1 MKKILSMLSFVLMLV
16 CVGFAFTSCGD
27 DEEDDF
33 DPSTPIV
40 GTWKTVEQYG
50 AYGMVTYK
58 KNGTF
63 SFGVYIPDEMMRNE
77 DFIRESLEKTR
88 PKIEGTYSTSG
99 NKLSI
104 TVTKCA
110 LGDRDLSKFL
120 KVPKQTATYS
130 LSKDNNKL
138 TLTLKDYY
146 TGVSE
151 TQVYTRM

>member
-58 KNGTF
+58 KMAHF
-63 SFGVYIPDEMMRNE
+63 HLA
-77 DFIRESLEKTR
+77 FIFPMK
-88 PKIEGTYSTSG
+88 
-99 NKLSI
+99 
-104 TVTKCA
+104 
-110 LGDRDLSKFL
+110 
-120 KVPKQTATYS
+120 
-130 LSKDNNKL
+130 
-138 TLTLKDYY
+138 
-146 TGVSE
+146 
-151 TQVYTRM
+151 